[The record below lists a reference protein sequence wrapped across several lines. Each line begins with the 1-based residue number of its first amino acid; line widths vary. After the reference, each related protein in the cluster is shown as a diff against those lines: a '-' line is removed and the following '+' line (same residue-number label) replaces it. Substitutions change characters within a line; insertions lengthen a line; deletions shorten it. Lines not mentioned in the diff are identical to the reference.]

1 MLMKHTLFIYY
12 GFASGY
18 GNVAEMKSNGVE
30 ISLSTK
36 NIQTKNFS
44 WTTNFIYSHIHN
56 EVTKLETSTRAMTL
70 VSGTG
75 FTMEAIR
82 PVRSSRSNM
91 PG

>member
-1 MLMKHTLFIYY
+1 
-12 GFASGY
+12 
-18 GNVAEMKSNGVE
+18 MKSNGVE

-36 NIQTKNFS
+36 NVQTKNFS

-75 FTMEAIR
+75 FTMEGYPAA
-82 PVRSSRSNM
+82 RSSRSSSQD
-91 PG
+91 